1 VNFTSDAT
9 RRVVRRTTAIF
20 SPGLKAGVA
29 LAGRGLA
36 RARSF
41 LAPVDPRWLVA
52 LSILLLLLG
61 AAIVGKLAQRSQGQL
76 IASSEQVTHVMEIEN
91 RSGTLVAD
99 VVEAEKAVRTFV
111 VSGRREDAARYG
123 AALDVLPEQLR
134 HLRELTRASPAQQA
148 NLDQLDT
155 LANECLDFLGRT
167 IAVHDAGDRESA
179 IALLLA
185 GHVPRLMDALRS
197 SAALIVLEEQRA
209 LAVRQQKLAGDAAAG
224 RASLVFVIAVTA
236 LFVVTLLVVAFQLSK
251 LRRLA
256 RMCAWSRTIEY
267 QGEWLSFEEYLSRRY
282 NTDITHGISP
292 AEAAKMRAG
301 LPTG

>member
-1 VNFTSDAT
+1 VNFTSDAI
-9 RRVVRRTTAIF
+9 RRVVCRTTAIF
-20 SPGLKAGVA
+20 SPRLKAGVA
-29 LAGRGLA
+29 LGARGLA
-36 RARSF
+36 RVRAF
-41 LAPVDPRWLVA
+41 LAPVEPRWLVA

-61 AAIVGKLAQRSQGQL
+61 AAIVGKLAQRSQAQL
-76 IASSEQVTHVMEIEN
+76 IASSEQVTRVMEIEN
-91 RSGTLVAD
+91 RSGSLVAD

-111 VSGRREDAARYG
+111 VSGRREDVESYG
-123 AALDVLPEQLR
+123 AALDVLPVKL
-134 HLRELTRASPAQQA
+134 HDLRELTRASAAQQA
-148 NLDQLDT
+148 SLDQLDR
-155 LANECLDFLGRT
+155 LAGECLDFLGRT
-167 IAVHDAGDRESA
+167 ISVHDAGDRESA

-197 SAALIVLEEQRA
+197 SAALLVLEEQRA
-209 LAVRQQKLAGDAAAG
+209 LALRQQKLAGDAAVG
-224 RASLVFVIAVTA
+224 RASLAFVIVVTA
-236 LFVVTLLVVAFQLSK
+236 LFVGTILVVAFQLSK